1 VAAVPSFEKQLV
13 RHKLSQM
20 DTSTYGRRCTPDC
33 RFHGFATAVNSAF
46 RFLAKLNSGIGGS
59 GHSVEGWATVMPSQ
73 VLQFSSNR
81 LFMLLSA
88 YRLALFSTLLISLVC
103 AAAAS
108 AQQPVGHLQATDA
121 SVEGSVILAGASASV
136 LSGSSIEAKVQSA
149 TLKLE
154 RGGSLLVCPST
165 KLTVT
170 ASQNGHELMF
180 SLNSGNLEMDYP
192 LGATAD
198 TLLTPALRLLM
209 PGPGQLHQAVRVS
222 LNGDTCVQSLPS
234 NSTWIVVSETNGD
247 ATYQLRP
254 GEAVVFEGGHISG
267 ALPTR
272 QNCGC
277 PAPPPTSAA
286 IATPPPAE
294 PGSAQPSPKPQPV
307 VANEHVSVE
316 APSVFRDLEQN
327 KQVSS
332 DALSPNVQ
340 AAAPTSFEP
349 HSASGSKEPATRN
362 TTRDRSG
369 HFAVQVGAFKVKE
382 NAYRLADRLK
392 NKGYEVEVV
401 QREDSAHQL
410 WYLVRVGRYADRA
423 HAGSVAAKL
432 ASEAELGLK
441 PFICVM

>member
-1 VAAVPSFEKQLV
+1 
-13 RHKLSQM
+13 
-20 DTSTYGRRCTPDC
+20 
-33 RFHGFATAVNSAF
+33 
-46 RFLAKLNSGIGGS
+46 
-59 GHSVEGWATVMPSQ
+59 MPSLA
-73 VLQFSSNR
+73 LQSSNNR
-81 LFMLLSA
+81 LFMLLWA
-88 YRLALFSTLLISLVC
+88 YRLVLFSTLLIVLVC
-103 AAAAS
+103 ATAAS
-108 AQQPVGHLQATDA
+108 AQQPVGELRATGA
-121 SVEGSVILAGASASV
+121 SVEGSVNLAGASTSV
-136 LSGSSIEAKVQSA
+136 LSGSSIEAKAQIA

-154 RGGSLLVCPST
+154 RGGSLLVCPGT
-165 KLTVT
+165 KLTIT

-180 SLNSGNLEMDYP
+180 SLKSGNLEMDYQ

-209 PGPGQLHQAVRVS
+209 PGPGKLHQAVRVS
-222 LNGDTCVQSLPS
+222 PNGDTCVQSLPS
-234 NSTWIVVSETNGD
+234 NAPWIVVSEMKGD

-254 GEAVVFEGGHISG
+254 NEAVVFQGGHISG

-277 PAPPPTSAA
+277 PAPPPTSVA

-294 PGSAQPSPKPQPV
+294 PGPAQPSPKPQPV
-307 VANEHVSVE
+307 VTNEHVSVE
-316 APSVFRDLEQN
+316 APSVSRGLEAN

-332 DALSPNVQ
+332 GALSPNVQ
-340 AAAPTSFEP
+340 TAAPPSSET
-349 HSASGSKEPATRN
+349 HSASGSKEPATLN
-362 TTRDRSG
+362 IARDKSA

-392 NKGYEVEVV
+392 NKRYEVEVL

-423 HAGSVAAKL
+423 LARSVAAKL
-432 ASEAELGLK
+432 ASENDLGLK